1 MEWALDV
8 PNPAGPEMNRQ
19 QPAQP
24 YAITERPNHRHC
36 PALLVL
42 YTLLLCLCSLTYGQT
57 PEAPSADPRR
67 LRVADESGVVTVGRQ
82 YGPVDSRLVLLPDGR
97 IASFARPVYTE
108 DPFQPVPIDS
118 LRDRLSKGEY
128 KDFKVEQ
135 TDHYLIF
142 YQCSEEFAQ
151 NSARLLESLYKK
163 LIEKFQE
170 RGFAVADSEFPLVA
184 IIFRSEEDFRRHR
197 EVDSEVQAYYEIMS
211 NRIFFYETS
220 ERQLED
226 AQFAAMRKPQ
236 TVTHEGTHQILQ
248 NMGVQPRLAAWPPWL
263 VEGMAELAAAS
274 ERKNGEW
281 VQFSQVNPLHIAT
294 LEDLRD
300 TQFLQGN
307 TPASTRVEVGRA
319 AGTSMV
325 EYLISKTSLTP
336 TDYSLSWALTHYLAN
351 KQTPAFLNY
360 LKEMSQLPPG
370 VSRTTQENQ
379 ALFVRHFGSKF
390 RQIDS
395 QVEKHLAKLRSQTNL
410 VYYGVVFEQPL
421 PGNRLRR
428 GTLVSRSPQ
437 VIREWVTD
445 KMPDPQGGSYRWQ
458 ATEFRTRLDAVQA
471 TENWISGN

>member
-1 MEWALDV
+1 MFRGV
-8 PNPAGPEMNRQ
+8 RPEQ
-19 QPAQP
+19 
-24 YAITERPNHRHC
+24 
-36 PALLVL
+36 
-42 YTLLLCLCSLTYGQT
+42 
-57 PEAPSADPRR
+57 
-67 LRVADESGVVTVGRQ
+67 
-82 YGPVDSRLVLLPDGR
+82 
-97 IASFARPVYTE
+97 
-108 DPFQPVPIDS
+108 
-118 LRDRLSKGEY
+118 
-128 KDFKVEQ
+128 
-135 TDHYLIF
+135 
-142 YQCSEEFAQ
+142 
-151 NSARLLESLYKK
+151 RLLESLYKK